1 MTATTVR
8 FGRLERRGLLLG
20 LRAWQLALLGV
31 AVVLAV
37 AAEYTAGGQG
47 LLLTSPAWA
56 GLAGLA
62 LVQVGERPLGSWVP
76 LITDW
81 RVRGLLRRTTH
92 RAVPLK
98 ADHWLVTL
106 PAVGSLDVR
115 ADVDGRA
122 VLVDHGRGTA
132 VAAVVVRPTGA
143 LLMDEDAQQQAVSD
157 WSRVLAG
164 LCRQSGITR
173 AQVMVGH
180 RTDGSDAT
188 AQWWSEH
195 ALHDTPWA
203 EQVVGDL
210 LADAATIG
218 TRPVV
223 IVAAAWRVPR
233 MRSRDA
239 SALLAPASGLVD
251 ALSQAG
257 LEPSTWLDTDAWAS
271 IVRDAYDDRPGRHE
285 VPSHGIGLVGPMGVD
300 EQWDH
305 VRTDSAFHAV
315 FWVREWPRLDVPA
328 TFLQPMLTPTG
339 RRMLSLI
346 VEPLPAARAL
356 RDVRR
361 ALVEHAAD
369 DAQRVRAG
377 RIEDEA
383 RRAEHEDVRQ
393 RERELVAG
401 HGDLRFAGLVVV
413 SAASLDALERACA
426 ETETAAAQSML
437 ELRRLVGQ
445 QAQAHASAS
454 LPLARALW

>member
-1 MTATTVR
+1 MTTTTVR
-8 FGRLERRGLLLG
+8 FGRLERRGVLLG
-20 LRAWQLALLGV
+20 LRAWQIGLIGV
-31 AVVLAV
+31 AVVVAV
-37 AAEYTAGGQG
+37 SAEYTAGGPG
-47 LLLTSPAWA
+47 LLMTAPIWA
-56 GLAGLA
+56 GVGALA
-62 LVQVGERPLGSWVP
+62 LARVGEQPLGSWIP
-76 LITDW
+76 LIADW
-81 RVRGLLRRTTH
+81 RSRRLLGRTKH
-92 RAVPLK
+92 RAVPLPVPSRT
-98 ADHWLVTL
+98 LTL
-106 PAVGSLDVR
+106 PAVGTLEVLSHP
-115 ADVDGRA
+115 DGPA
-122 VLVDHGRGTA
+122 VLVDAARGTA
-132 VAAVVVRPTGA
+132 VAAVAIRPTGA
-143 LLMDEDAQQQAVSD
+143 LLMDDDAQQQVVSD

-164 LCRQSGITR
+164 LCRQSGVTR

-195 ALHDTPWA
+195 ALRDTPWA
-203 EQVVGDL
+203 EQVVSDL

-233 MRSRDA
+233 KRSRDA

>member
-37 AAEYTAGGQG
+37 AAEYTAGGRG
-47 LLLTSPAWA
+47 LFLTSPAWA

-62 LVQVGERPLGSWVP
+62 LVRVGERPLGSWIP

-81 RVRGLLRRTTH
+81 RVRRLLRRTTH
-92 RAVPLK
+92 RAVPRM
-98 ADHWLVTL
+98 AAPRAVTL

-115 ADVDGRA
+115 VDVDDRA
-122 VLVDHGRGTA
+122 VLVDHSRGTA

-143 LLMDEDAQQQAVSD
+143 LLMDEDAQQQVVSD

-164 LCRQSGITR
+164 LCRQSGVVR
-173 AQVMVGH
+173 AQVLVGH
-180 RTDGSDAT
+180 RADSSDRT
-188 AQWWSEH
+188 ARWWSEH
-195 ALHDTPWA
+195 ARQDTPWA
-203 EQVVGDL
+203 EQLVSDL
-210 LADAATIG
+210 LADAATVG
-218 TRPVV
+218 SRPTAV
-223 IVAAAWRVPR
+223 VAASWRVGKR
-233 MRSRDA
+233 RARDEVSRFSSTAGLLDA
-239 SALLAPASGLVD
+239 LAAGGLAPASWLGVD
-251 ALSQAG
+251 GWAG
-257 LEPSTWLDTDAWAS
+257 V
-271 IVRDAYDDRPGRHE
+271 IRDAYDDRPGR
-285 VPSHGIGLVGPMGVD
+285 VDLPSSESGLVGPMGID
-300 EQWDH
+300 EHWDH
-305 VRTDSAFHAV
+305 LRTDSAFHAV
-315 FWVREWPRLDVPA
+315 FWVREWPRLDVPV
-328 TFLQPMLTPTG
+328 TFLQPMLTPTC
-339 RRMLSLI
+339 RRVLSLI
-346 VEPLPAARAL
+346 VEPLPATRAM

-401 HGDLRFAGLVVV
+401 HGELRFVGLVVV
-413 SAASLDALERACA
+413 SAASLDALEQACA

-445 QAQAHASAS
+445 QAQAHAAAA
-454 LPLARALW
+454 LPLARSLW